1 MILNV
6 APDASD
12 AAVRTAWRASLSD
25 AHPDRVLA
33 RGLPAEFV
41 EVAEIKSRSIN
52 AAYDFIRKAAK
63 RAKRWRSDPT
73 GPVLR

>member
-1 MILNV
+1 MNL

-12 AAVRTAWRASLSD
+12 AAVRDAWRAALSD

-41 EVAEIKSRSIN
+41 EVAEIKSRAIN
-52 AAYDFIRKAAK
+52 AAYDSIRKERKASA
-63 RAKRWRSDPT
+63 RPIR
-73 GPVLR
+73 